1 MSRVSI
7 SIDQSGSFR
16 VYLTETTDM
25 VQTAADIHAT
35 TPLATA
41 GLGRVLTGAGLMCLQ
56 LKKPTDRLT
65 VIFRG
70 DGPAKQIL
78 AAATGN
84 GDVKGYIS
92 NPDVDLP
99 LKGPGKLDVG
109 GSLGIGELTVI
120 KDMGLKEP
128 YSGTIALVSGEIAED
143 LTAYHYIS
151 EQQNTAIS
159 LGVKIGT
166 DTRVEGAAGL
176 FIQMLPG
183 AEEGAIEALEALLS
197 DLPPI
202 TTSLDEARKVC
213 EEEPGTDILAALG
226 QQIFGGLP
234 PAYALRKLEEREIRW
249 HCGCSKERMAK
260 ALMAIGRKD
269 LTEILMEDGETE
281 LSCQFCGTRY
291 RFSGE
296 ELEDLLAQM

>member
-1 MSRVSI
+1 MSKVSI
-7 SIDQSGSFR
+7 SIDESGSFR
-16 VYLTETTDM
+16 VYLTETTDL

-41 GLGRVLTGAGLMCLQ
+41 GLGRMLTGAGLMCIQ

-78 AAATGN
+78 AAATGD
-84 GDVKGYIS
+84 GDVKGYIA

-99 LKGPGKLDVG
+99 LKGKGKLDVG

-166 DTRVEGAAGL
+166 DRRVEGAAGM

-183 AEEGAIEALEALLS
+183 AEEGAIEALEDLLK

-202 TTSLDEARKVC
+202 TTSLDEARESCGEDGSV
-213 EEEPGTDILAALG
+213 LAALRDR
-226 QQIFGGLP
+226 IFGGLP
-234 PAYALRKLEEREIRW
+234 EAYALKELEEREIRW
-249 HCGCSKERMAK
+249 HCGCSKDRMAK

-269 LTEILMEDGETE
+269 LTEILKEDGQAE
-281 LSCQFCGTRY
+281 LSCQFCGSKY

-296 ELEDLLAQM
+296 ELTELLEQM